1 MAGSLETGAPR
12 RSDGG
17 APGCDGADAGAA
29 AEGRGVHLY
38 VYSGAGRTV
47 AIGTVAYPPVNNLDF
62 PGVAVMALVVGMQL
76 VRGRVPVP
84 A

>member
-1 MAGSLETGAPR
+1 
-12 RSDGG
+12 
-17 APGCDGADAGAA
+17 
-29 AEGRGVHLY
+29 